1 MTYAGVQMFMEKLN
15 QLINC
20 SDNPLFNNPSVVC
33 ETPKFQLLYNELGTL
48 IQTLY
53 IDEHQDR
60 YEHQKF
66 NDLKKRFTCLVEEA
80 QYIVDLFLSS
90 VHIRDS
96 GNFPTSEDLKC
107 PLNID
112 DVMRSF
118 KSFEVEL
125 MDDMKLNSSQR
136 REETINPRI
145 SAARNS
151 QGSKKL
157 LDEIVIGIDRD
168 VELIRDKL
176 VEDNTKLDVV
186 SIVGMGGIGKT
197 TLATKVFNDS
207 YVKHHFHVRVWVTI
221 SQTYDKRDVLIQI
234 LASIGVDL
242 DLEKEVKDSKLHEM
256 VHKNL
261 IGKRYLIV
269 IDDIWSIETWDNL
282 KLFFPHDKT
291 RSRILLTSRL
301 NEVAKHANSDGLI
314 HHLGY
319 LNKERSWELLCH
331 KVFHGNE
338 FPKWSIKPGMQ
349 IVENCQ
355 GLPLAVV
362 AIAGVLAKD
371 AWSEKFWVEIAKGI
385 GSYIV
390 GDMNGCIETLTLS
403 YNHLPLHLRA
413 CFLYL
418 GGFPENYNFQ
428 VPRLLWLW
436 VAEGFIQ
443 QAGNQSLEDIAEGYL
458 MDLIDRNL
466 VTVSERKKSNG
477 RIKACK
483 LHDLFRELCQ
493 RIAKEEQFILQ
504 TERLMLSSQFS
515 NVITPPYMPCRLFIN
530 KGTCD
535 SYFAHPPSQ
544 SVRSILWFSVFRFL
558 TDDISKYFHSFLLL
572 RVLDLQH
579 REVFDFPKGMELL
592 VHLRYLAICSPLD
605 YFPSEICNLW
615 NLQTLIYIRSC
626 MGNFTSIILPS
637 NISDLTNLRHLES
650 YLLFWFSKEKRPS
663 SLPFIEEPMNLQTI
677 SHVML
682 GEGINVQRY
691 FPCIR
696 KLTSPIYVNE
706 ENDFKSLTYLEK
718 LNITGFCSRMKS
730 TVHHYLKGCAN
741 NRITFPTTLKSLT
754 LFECHLPWTDM
765 SILQSLP
772 NLQVLKLKD
781 DAFEGSL
788 WNTDEQEFRQLKF
801 LRLERLN
808 IKMWE
813 AYSRS
818 FPCLK
823 QLQIF
828 DCYHLQEIP
837 LDIGDIPTLELIIIN
852 GCRHSVSESV
862 RTIQEEQHDFGNYDL
877 QIDVSNDLDLS
888 LWED

>member
-20 SDNPLFNNPSVVC
+20 NNNPLFNNPPVVC

-53 IDEHQDR
+53 IDEHQHR

-118 KSFEVEL
+118 KSFDLEF
-125 MDDMKLNSSQR
+125 MDNMKLNSSQR
-136 REETINPRI
+136 REETINHFA
-145 SAARNS
+145 AARNS

-168 VELIRDKL
+168 AELIRDKL

-221 SQTYDKRDVLIQI
+221 SQIYDKRDVLIQI

-242 DLEKEVKDSKLHEM
+242 DLEKEVKDSKLREM

-261 IGKRYLIV
+261 IGKTYLIV
-269 IDDIWSIETWDNL
+269 IDDIWNIETWDNL

-338 FPKWSIKPGMQ
+338 FPKWSIEPGMQ

-362 AIAGVLAKD
+362 VIAGVLAKE
-371 AWSEKFWVEIAKGI
+371 ARSEKIWVKIAKGI

-443 QAGNQSLEDIAEGYL
+443 QAGNQSLENIAEGYL

-504 TERLMLSSQFS
+504 TERLML
-515 NVITPPYMPCRLFIN
+515 
-530 KGTCD
+530 
-535 SYFAHPPSQ
+535 
-544 SVRSILWFSVFRFL
+544 
-558 TDDISKYFHSFLLL
+558 
-572 RVLDLQH
+572 VLDLQH

-637 NISDLTNLRHLES
+637 NISDLKNLRHLES

-682 GEGINVQRY
+682 GDGINVQRY

-718 LNITGFCSRMKS
+718 LNLTGFCSRMKS
-730 TVHHYLKGCAN
+730 TVHHYPKGCAN
-741 NRITFPTTLKSLT
+741 NRITFPATLKSLT

-781 DAFEGSL
+781 DSFEGSL

-852 GCRHSVSESV
+852 SCRHSVCESV

-877 QIDVSNDLDLS
+877 QIDVSNGLDLS